1 MTALDVCLFALRN
14 PIKGI
19 VEFFIPRG
27 SRSQLEVISR
37 ARTFS
42 RMLAIALSLR
52 LSPYLEREWQ
62 AVARQA

>member
-27 SRSQLEVISR
+27 SRSQLEVIGRADIQPDASR
-37 ARTFS
+37 
-42 RMLAIALSLR
+42 LACDR
-52 LSPYLEREWQ
+52 LEP
-62 AVARQA
+62 AP